1 MQALAIMYH
10 DVVENGDFES
20 SGFPGEG
27 ANVYKLRRQD
37 FERHL
42 EAIGA
47 AVPEGTVTVFSPSQH
62 ASPQP
67 SPPNTITPA
76 VFLTFDD
83 GGVSFASP
91 IAGLLE
97 ARGWR
102 GHFFITTDRIG
113 QPGFLG
119 AAQIRDLFQR
129 GHVIGSHSHTHPTRM
144 AALGRAEMD
153 DEWRRS
159 LSILSSILGVD
170 LKLASVPGGYYSR
183 QVAESAAA
191 AGVEALFTS
200 EPTMEV
206 GIGTGCLVI
215 GRYVIQRGMGPEWS
229 GGLAARRRSFRWR
242 QTALWKAKRVAKLV
256 GGPAY
261 LRLRQAI
268 LEK

>member
-1 MQALAIMYH
+1 MRALAIMYH

-42 EAIGA
+42 EAIRA
-47 AVPEGTVTVFSPSQH
+47 AVPEGTVTTI
-62 ASPQP
+62 
-67 SPPNTITPA
+67 SPPQHTIVPE

-91 IAGLLE
+91 IASLLE
-97 ARGWR
+97 SRGWR

-144 AALGRAEMD
+144 AALRRAEMD

-159 LSILSSILGVD
+159 LGILSGILSVD
-170 LKLASVPGGYYSR
+170 VKLASVPGGYYSR
-183 QVAESAAA
+183 QVGESAAA
-191 AGVEALFTS
+191 AGIEALFTS

-229 GGLAARRRSFRWR
+229 GGLAARRRRFRWR
-242 QTALWKAKRVAKLV
+242 QTALWKAKRVAKVL
-256 GGPAY
+256 GGSAY
-261 LRLRQAI
+261 LRLRQSI

>member
-42 EAIGA
+42 EAIRD
-47 AVPEGTVTVFSPSQH
+47 AVPEGTVTAISSSQH
-62 ASPQP
+62 SIAPE
-67 SPPNTITPA
+67 

-91 IAGLLE
+91 IADLLE
-97 ARGWR
+97 AHGWR

-119 AAQIRDLFQR
+119 AAQIRDLFRR

-144 AALGRAEMD
+144 AALCRAEMD
-153 DEWRRS
+153 DEWQRS
-159 LSILSSILGVD
+159 LSILSSIVGVD
-170 LKLASVPGGYYSR
+170 VKLASVPGGYYSR
-183 QVAESAAA
+183 QVGESAAA

-215 GRYVIQRGMGPEWS
+215 GRYAIQRGMGPEWS

-242 QTALWKAKRVAKLV
+242 QTALWKAKRVAKLL
-256 GGPAY
+256 GGSAY